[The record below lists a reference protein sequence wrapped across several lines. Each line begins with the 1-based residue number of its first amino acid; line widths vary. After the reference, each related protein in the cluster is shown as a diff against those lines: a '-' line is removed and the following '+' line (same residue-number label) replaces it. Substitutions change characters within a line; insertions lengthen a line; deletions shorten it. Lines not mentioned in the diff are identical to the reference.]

1 MVICLPD
8 NFSIVVFRL
17 IQVKGGGGASGGGD
31 PSWEGNLKLL
41 LELG

>member
-17 IQVKGGGGASGGGD
+17 IQVKGG
-31 PSWEGNLKLL
+31 EGPPG
-41 LELG
+41 EETPRGRET